1 MSDEQQ
7 RHPHAP
13 AEGGWQ
19 PIPRGAEMDAEG
31 TTFFQI
37 PPELLADPAPGGWAP
52 LAAPGTG
59 YAPPVA
65 NSWQQHPEP
74 QPHPAPGQAPT
85 DWVRDDVY
93 GHVGAA
99 PAGGAA
105 PADVHGHGADIHGH
119 EHGHLGGAVHMDGQ
133 APLNAHPDP
142 SADAMAG
149 AAGPVDRDADPHA
162 TAQWPMPF
170 ASDEGAG
177 STGQWSVPAAG
188 DDPVEESGEYR
199 LRENVPAPAAPV
211 EPSHAEIMAEAWRQ
225 PLAAAAPVAVPVPE
239 PALAATGEHQWSVPA
254 APVETVDESGEY
266 ALSSVHDDGTHRA
279 AHGDADGITG
289 TGEIPTGSWTTGG
302 GAAEPATQPA
312 VEAEPAAAAAP
323 EAPAKASVDVPV
335 DVPADV
341 PVEAPAVDMSAA
353 DVPPVEV
360 PPVEAPV
367 AEPAQATEA
376 AEFADVAELPAEAT
390 EPPAAPHNE
399 HPCASYV
406 LSVNGTDRPV
416 TDAWIGE
423 SLLYVLRE
431 RLGLAGAKDG
441 CSQGECG
448 ACSVQVD
455 GRLVASCLV
464 PAATTAGSEI
474 RTVEGLAA
482 AGQPSDV
489 QRALADCGAVQCGFC
504 VPGLAMTVHDLLE
517 GNHAPTELETRQAI
531 CGNLCRCSGYRG
543 VLDAVRQVVDERAEA
558 AAAQEEA
565 QAQHPDAEATRIPHQ
580 AGPYSDGPYS
590 DGGGNGTGRAMA

>member
-37 PPELLADPAPGGWAP
+37 PPELLADPAPRRLGPPWRLRAR
-52 LAAPGTG
+52 ATHRRWRIPGSST
-59 YAPPVA
+59 
-65 NSWQQHPEP
+65 PEP

-312 VEAEPAAAAAP
+312 VEAGRQRQPHPKPLPRRRSTCRWTCPQTCPSKRRLSTCPPPTCRRSRCRPSKRPSPNRRRPPRPPNSPTSPSCPPKPLNPRRPRTTSTPAP
-323 EAPAKASVDVPV
+323 
-335 DVPADV
+335 
-341 PVEAPAVDMSAA
+341 
-353 DVPPVEV
+353 
-360 PPVEAPV
+360 
-367 AEPAQATEA
+367 
-376 AEFADVAELPAEAT
+376 
-390 EPPAAPHNE
+390 
-399 HPCASYV
+399 
-406 LSVNGTDRPV
+406 
-416 TDAWIGE
+416 
-423 SLLYVLRE
+423 
-431 RLGLAGAKDG
+431 
-441 CSQGECG
+441 
-448 ACSVQVD
+448 
-455 GRLVASCLV
+455 
-464 PAATTAGSEI
+464 
-474 RTVEGLAA
+474 RT
-482 AGQPSDV
+482 S
-489 QRALADCGAVQCGFC
+489 
-504 VPGLAMTVHDLLE
+504 
-517 GNHAPTELETRQAI
+517 
-531 CGNLCRCSGYRG
+531 
-543 VLDAVRQVVDERAEA
+543 
-558 AAAQEEA
+558 
-565 QAQHPDAEATRIPHQ
+565 
-580 AGPYSDGPYS
+580 
-590 DGGGNGTGRAMA
+590 